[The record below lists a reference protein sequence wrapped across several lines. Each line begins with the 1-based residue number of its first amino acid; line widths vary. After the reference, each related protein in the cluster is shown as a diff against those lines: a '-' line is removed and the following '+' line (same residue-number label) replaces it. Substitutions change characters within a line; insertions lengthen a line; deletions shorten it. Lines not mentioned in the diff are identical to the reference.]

1 MNKSPK
7 WLQQKA
13 IKRWERQAAVKR
25 SLLPGTVSDLRAF
38 NCQSKLTS
46 QATRKYKK
54 IPLWELKPGD
64 MKKSRKWLKQ
74 EAIQRRER
82 QAAVKSSL
90 LPSIVSDLRAFKC
103 RSKQTSQATRKYK
116 KIPTWELKPR
126 DMKKSRKWLQQE
138 AIQRRQRQAAVKRS
152 LLPGTV
158 SDLRAFNCQ
167 SKLTS
172 QATRKYKKNPTLR
185 SQAGRYEEIRKVV
198 AARSHQAMIA
208 TGCSKKVIAPL

>member
-1 MNKSPK
+1 MNKSRK

-13 IKRWERQAAVKR
+13 IKRRERQVAVKS
-25 SLLPGTVSDLRAF
+25 SLLPGRVSDLQAF

-64 MKKSRKWLKQ
+64 MKKSRKWLQQ
-74 EAIQRRER
+74 EAIQRRE
-82 QAAVKSSL
+82 
-90 LPSIVSDLRAFKC
+90 
-103 RSKQTSQATRKYK
+103 
-116 KIPTWELKPR
+116 W
-126 DMKKSRKWLQQE
+126 
-138 AIQRRQRQAAVKRS
+138 QAAVKRS

-172 QATRKYKKNPTLR
+172 LATRKYKKNPTLR
-185 SQAGRYEEIRKVV
+185 TQAPRYEEITKVV

-208 TGCSKKVIAPL
+208 TGSSKKVIAPS